1 MVRPRRGSDCSISVR
16 RRFLFSLPLLVWRL
30 HIHFSLF
37 TLCFFFFFSFF
48 VSTER
53 YKLLIVLALAARCLV
68 LSRRLTPS
76 SSRDFRLLDDF
87 SQRARA
93 ISKIETELIPLGCFS
108 LLFLFGCLEWFERFW
123 SFEDNKSVYLRIALA
138 FNCLQVSIYIY
149 YNVK

>member
-1 MVRPRRGSDCSISVR
+1 MNYTNGSNIYVSSWSDPVGAVTVPYLFAADSFF
-16 RRFLFSLPLLVWRL
+16 RFPFWYDASTFTSLFSLSV
-30 HIHFSLF
+30 
-37 TLCFFFFFSFF
+37 FSFSF
-48 VSTER
+48 PFSER

-93 ISKIETELIPLGCFS
+93 ISKIETELILLGCFS

-123 SFEDNKSVYLRIALA
+123 SFEDNKSLYLRIG
-138 FNCLQVSIYIY
+138 F
-149 YNVK
+149 

>member
-87 SQRARA
+87 SASPRD
-93 ISKIETELIPLGCFS
+93 IENWDGINSSGLFFS
-108 LLFLFGCLEWFERFW
+108 SLPFW
-123 SFEDNKSVYLRIALA
+123 MFRMIWTILKLVYGIGL
-138 FNCLQVSIYIY
+138 V
-149 YNVK
+149 